1 MHYSISRTFGHSTPV
16 HAQPSSRQTNLV
28 ELTKRLQSSKAGLL
42 GGTSMAMALSACGG
56 GGAGSGNGAVDKPLN
71 ISSEATGTRLFSF
84 DTLTENADV
93 ALSSANAVDLQTSNI
108 QNLNI
113 TTTDG
118 ASILKSLSGDSLETV
133 TIAGDQDITI
143 ENFADATN
151 PNIDIDASEL
161 KGDLQAVLSSR
172 GNSNVVGGAGEDII
186 TILGNF
192 NDGVYSE
199 NEQIND
205 LANNASLEISDVFGG
220 AGIDLSQFE
229 PVRSAEGTFSLG
241 DGNDKVISYGALS
254 SNGLT
259 LEGVETLEI
268 HSLFTTNSFFLQHWG
283 GNEIIFVGSQDHTLR
298 IQIVEDIATGEYI
311 TDIDMSMITVAQG
324 NLNIEIYGP
333 PGITLDADYDVSEV
347 NVVNPTSS
355 QVEVAVFSGNRELV
369 MEPSDVIFAEQTI
382 QIAENANI
390 GTALGGG
397 NMDDIMR
404 PDATVQVGYDWGA
417 EEFEYLSHRAEYFS
431 FLPLYSSEQVI
442 SPSISFDY
450 TPIFVAA
457 VALTWD
463 DFGEMDRRSYEEF
476 SEILNSSSSISALI
490 SDNYQYS
497 ITFSDTFMEDY
508 VGASSFQINS
518 ISTDNDPYF
527 GTESINFYLDFGLAD
542 HLDYETQQEYTLP
555 IFILEVPLPLLEL
568 QWFQLNFSLNGGYL
582 NEVNIED
589 TFSSLRSPNGFWTNN
604 TTVKV
609 IEVPI
614 VVLNVD
620 EVAPIITSADVV
632 SIADNTADGATIY
645 TVTSTD
651 DEDISEGVDYSITA
665 GGENFS
671 VNAETGAVTVNS
683 TLEAGEYTFTVKAT
697 DREDNSTDR
706 DGVETSQ
713 HIKTITVN
721 VTETDT
727 TPPIISN
734 ISSITLAENAPLQ
747 TTVATVTASDDGGAV
762 TYSLDESSPNIF
774 AIDSLSGVIT
784 LTAGLDYETDQQYS
798 ITVVATDPAGNEA
811 QSPISIIVGNIDE
824 AAPTIVAGN
833 TTISISEDTV
843 AGSTVSI
850 ALTTNDDDEVLDGE
864 TASLTYSLVG
874 ENRSDFVINEDTG
887 GVSIGAAG
895 LDFETT
901 PEYSLKVRVTDQAGN
916 ISETDLIEIIVIDT
930 DEGHPVITSL
940 STGTLTS
947 PVPAANVTNAIYT
960 ITADDPDNT
969 SSELTYSIS
978 NNPGSIRV
986 DEDTGEIFL
995 NASPGYPV
1003 TFDMDEITFDATVTD
1018 DTGLFDTEAITIEI
1032 LTADTGGWG

>member
-1 MHYSISRTFGHSTPV
+1 M
-16 HAQPSSRQTNLV
+16 
-28 ELTKRLQSSKAGLL
+28 
-42 GGTSMAMALSACGG
+42 
-56 GGAGSGNGAVDKPLN
+56 
-71 ISSEATGTRLFSF
+71 
-84 DTLTENADV
+84 
-93 ALSSANAVDLQTSNI
+93 
-108 QNLNI
+108 
-113 TTTDG
+113 
-118 ASILKSLSGDSLETV
+118 
-133 TIAGDQDITI
+133 
-143 ENFADATN
+143 
-151 PNIDIDASEL
+151 
-161 KGDLQAVLSSR
+161 
-172 GNSNVVGGAGEDII
+172 
-186 TILGNF
+186 
-192 NDGVYSE
+192 
-199 NEQIND
+199 
-205 LANNASLEISDVFGG
+205 
-220 AGIDLSQFE
+220 
-229 PVRSAEGTFSLG
+229 
-241 DGNDKVISYGALS
+241 
-254 SNGLT
+254 
-259 LEGVETLEI
+259 
-268 HSLFTTNSFFLQHWG
+268 
-283 GNEIIFVGSQDHTLR
+283 
-298 IQIVEDIATGEYI
+298 
-311 TDIDMSMITVAQG
+311 
-324 NLNIEIYGP
+324 
-333 PGITLDADYDVSEV
+333 
-347 NVVNPTSS
+347 
-355 QVEVAVFSGNRELV
+355 
-369 MEPSDVIFAEQTI
+369 
-382 QIAENANI
+382 
-390 GTALGGG
+390 
-397 NMDDIMR
+397 
-404 PDATVQVGYDWGA
+404 
-417 EEFEYLSHRAEYFS
+417 
-431 FLPLYSSEQVI
+431 
-442 SPSISFDY
+442 
-450 TPIFVAA
+450 
-457 VALTWD
+457 
-463 DFGEMDRRSYEEF
+463 
-476 SEILNSSSSISALI
+476 
-490 SDNYQYS
+490 
-497 ITFSDTFMEDY
+497 
-508 VGASSFQINS
+508 
-518 ISTDNDPYF
+518 
-527 GTESINFYLDFGLAD
+527 
-542 HLDYETQQEYTLP
+542 
-555 IFILEVPLPLLEL
+555 
-568 QWFQLNFSLNGGYL
+568 
-582 NEVNIED
+582 
-589 TFSSLRSPNGFWTNN
+589 
-604 TTVKV
+604 
-609 IEVPI
+609 
-614 VVLNVD
+614 
-620 EVAPIITSADVV
+620 V

-833 TTISISEDTV
+833 ATIDISEDTV
-843 AGSTVSI
+843 AGSSVSI
-850 ALTTNDDDEVLDGE
+850 ALITNDDDEVVDGE

-947 PVPAANVTNAIYT
+947 PVPAANVTNAIY
-960 ITADDPDNT
+960 IIIADDPDNT
-969 SSELTYSIS
+969 ASELTYSIS